1 MEHKDYNKDRFL
13 SLLFLLFLGGF
24 WGASFFMPDK
34 IFSDSENR
42 YLEQQPEFTVKALV
56 SGQYGKDYEAYLGDQ
71 FPGRNGFIG
80 IKVETERLLGK
91 KDVNGVYFGKDGYLL
106 EKFDAEDL
114 EGDILE
120 TNIARLQ
127 EFIQTAGNKLG
138 RDKVKV
144 MMIPSASQI
153 ITDQLPFMAAP
164 FNQKKISDQ
173 IKQAVGEDLTVDV
186 EEEMREA
193 AKAERGRNLYYR
205 TDHHWTTLGAWYGYQ
220 SWAIAAGLK
229 PWGLDKF
236 NRITVTEDF
245 LGTLYSKVNVK
256 CRPDAIEV
264 FLPKQ
269 DQSYTVYYD
278 LNKEGRPG
286 LYTEKALEGKDK
298 YSYFLDGNHG
308 LVEIQN
314 STAPLEQKEKK
325 LLIVRDSFAHS
336 IAPFV
341 ANHFGTTYLVDL
353 RYFNM
358 RLNDFIE
365 KENITDLLV
374 MYQIPGFCSQLLRF

>member
-24 WGASFFMPDK
+24 WGASFFMPEK

-42 YLEQQPEFTVKALV
+42 YLEQQPEFTVKTLV

-80 IKVETERLLGK
+80 IKAGTERLLGK

-127 EFIQTAGNKLG
+127 EFIQAAGGKLG

-153 ITDQLPFMAAP
+153 ITAQLPFMAAP

-186 EEEMREA
+186 EEEMRKA
-193 AKAERGRNLYYR
+193 AKAENGQNLYYR
-205 TDHHWTTLGAWYGYQ
+205 TDHHWTTLGAWYGYR

-269 DQSYTVYYD
+269 HQSYTVYYD
-278 LNKEGRPG
+278 LNKEGRPD
-286 LYTEKALEGKDK
+286 LYTEKALEGRDK

-336 IAPFV
+336 MAPFA